1 MGRVVLECNNI
12 CKKFKN
18 KVILDDV
25 SFELCEGDI
34 VGLIGKNG
42 VGKTTL
48 IKIILG
54 LQKSSGSVIINGYD
68 MNKDFVHA
76 IEKVGATIE
85 NACFYNYLTGMEN
98 LKLKSRLY
106 NVSDVLLN
114 DVIKLVG
121 LSDVIN
127 ERVSK
132 YSLGMKQRLAIAY
145 AILGKPNVLI
155 LDEPTNGLDV
165 EGMIDLRNIVLA
177 LSNLNMAILISSHL
191 LSEIDVMCNK
201 ICMLKDGKI
210 VLNKKIEEVKEK
222 SYVLELDNA
231 RNLNLNYRNK
241 LISNSC
247 IEVWCN
253 EKDIYSIIEGLIK
266 QNRKLISF
274 KEKNSKLEDIFLSE
288 MGGSMSA

>member
-1 MGRVVLECNNI
+1 
-12 CKKFKN
+12 
-18 KVILDDV
+18 
-25 SFELCEGDI
+25 
-34 VGLIGKNG
+34 
-42 VGKTTL
+42 
-48 IKIILG
+48 
-54 LQKSSGSVIINGYD
+54 

-145 AILGKPNVLI
+145 AILGKPNILI

>member
-25 SFELCEGDI
+25 SFKLCEGDI

-54 LQKSSGSVIINGYD
+54 LQKSSGIINGYD

-132 YSLGMKQRLAIAY
+132 YSLGMKQRLAY
-145 AILGKPNVLI
+145 AILGKPNILI

-288 MGGSMSA
+288 IGGSMSA

>member
-1 MGRVVLECNNI
+1 
-12 CKKFKN
+12 
-18 KVILDDV
+18 
-25 SFELCEGDI
+25 
-34 VGLIGKNG
+34 
-42 VGKTTL
+42 
-48 IKIILG
+48 
-54 LQKSSGSVIINGYD
+54 
-68 MNKDFVHA
+68 
-76 IEKVGATIE
+76 
-85 NACFYNYLTGMEN
+85 MEN

-145 AILGKPNVLI
+145 AILGKPNILI

>member
-1 MGRVVLECNNI
+1 
-12 CKKFKN
+12 
-18 KVILDDV
+18 
-25 SFELCEGDI
+25 
-34 VGLIGKNG
+34 
-42 VGKTTL
+42 
-48 IKIILG
+48 
-54 LQKSSGSVIINGYD
+54 
-68 MNKDFVHA
+68 
-76 IEKVGATIE
+76 
-85 NACFYNYLTGMEN
+85 
-98 LKLKSRLY
+98 
-106 NVSDVLLN
+106 
-114 DVIKLVG
+114 
-121 LSDVIN
+121 
-127 ERVSK
+127 
-132 YSLGMKQRLAIAY
+132 MKQRLAIAY
-145 AILGKPNVLI
+145 AILGKPNILI

>member
-1 MGRVVLECNNI
+1 
-12 CKKFKN
+12 
-18 KVILDDV
+18 
-25 SFELCEGDI
+25 
-34 VGLIGKNG
+34 
-42 VGKTTL
+42 
-48 IKIILG
+48 
-54 LQKSSGSVIINGYD
+54 
-68 MNKDFVHA
+68 
-76 IEKVGATIE
+76 
-85 NACFYNYLTGMEN
+85 
-98 LKLKSRLY
+98 
-106 NVSDVLLN
+106 
-114 DVIKLVG
+114 
-121 LSDVIN
+121 
-127 ERVSK
+127 
-132 YSLGMKQRLAIAY
+132 MKQRLAIAY
-145 AILGKPNVLI
+145 AILGKPNILI

-288 MGGSMSA
+288 MGGSMRA

>member
-1 MGRVVLECNNI
+1 
-12 CKKFKN
+12 
-18 KVILDDV
+18 
-25 SFELCEGDI
+25 
-34 VGLIGKNG
+34 
-42 VGKTTL
+42 
-48 IKIILG
+48 
-54 LQKSSGSVIINGYD
+54 
-68 MNKDFVHA
+68 
-76 IEKVGATIE
+76 
-85 NACFYNYLTGMEN
+85 MEN

-145 AILGKPNVLI
+145 AILGKPNILI

-253 EKDIYSIIEGLIK
+253 DKDIYSIIEGLIK

>member
-1 MGRVVLECNNI
+1 MLHRP
-12 CKKFKN
+12 
-18 KVILDDV
+18 
-25 SFELCEGDI
+25 
-34 VGLIGKNG
+34 
-42 VGKTTL
+42 
-48 IKIILG
+48 
-54 LQKSSGSVIINGYD
+54 
-68 MNKDFVHA
+68 
-76 IEKVGATIE
+76 
-85 NACFYNYLTGMEN
+85 
-98 LKLKSRLY
+98 KL
-106 NVSDVLLN
+106 
-114 DVIKLVG
+114 
-121 LSDVIN
+121 
-127 ERVSK
+127 
-132 YSLGMKQRLAIAY
+132 
-145 AILGKPNVLI
+145 LI
-155 LDEPTNGLDV
+155 LDEPTNGLDP
-165 EGMIDLRNIVLA
+165 EGIKEVKVLLKKLA
-177 LSNLNMAILISSHL
+177 EQENMAILISSHL